1 MQKKEQK
8 IKLKK
13 IKFENTNQNS
23 YSNDK
28 KSFEINQKDLSGT
41 NSLSIISLFK
51 SSFYPKKPKNSL
63 YLSIKHKNTK
73 NEKQNLIKSFSGNK
87 SNKCQLSFP
96 SECHNNLSNTILKKK
111 LKKQIKK
118 VIKENKDKK
127 INKTL
132 KTSREMTKKFY
143 IKNRDAFKGIG
154 KSNDLFSGFIKDPR
168 KIINKILNDYKNIK
182 KYDKEILL
190 NNKNN
195 YERNIEYIENQ
206 EKIKEA
212 KRIKDNILFNKLKRK
227 QNNNYYSKSSSFNNI
242 NQSESYSHIHLSTIN
257 RKSKFK
263 EQTLPSSENIF
274 QEENKLEKRTTNCIA
289 KNKIFMSKKIK
300 LNSIKFCKAINHV
313 DFMCRP
319 YQPIN
324 KEISKK
330 NLKRNIYYNVPNLER
345 ISKLKTIIKKGF
357 DEDDFE
363 SNSKYIKKFSKEYDL
378 MIDKILSGYWPR
390 FIKKGKFNNET
401 IERYNNLQGKY
412 FGLLK

>member
-1 MQKKEQK
+1 MLKKGQN

-13 IKFENTNQNS
+13 IKFENKNQNS

-28 KSFEINQKDLSGT
+28 KSFEVKPKDLSGA
-41 NSLSIISLFK
+41 NSLSTTSFVK
-51 SSFYPKKPKNSL
+51 SSFYPKKTKNSL
-63 YLSIKHKNTK
+63 YLSIKHKNSK

-87 SNKCQLSFP
+87 LNKCQLSCP
-96 SECHNNLSNTILKKK
+96 EVCHNNLSNTIWMKN

-118 VIKENKDKK
+118 VIEQSEDTK

-168 KIINKILNDYKNIK
+168 KIINKILKDYKNIK

-212 KRIKDNILFNKLKRK
+212 KRIKDNILFNKLKKK
-227 QNNNYYSKSSSFNNI
+227 QNNNYYSKSSSFNNM
-242 NQSESYSHIHLSTIN
+242 NQSESYSHMHLSTIK

-274 QEENKLEKRTTNCIA
+274 QEENKLEKRTTDCIA
-289 KNKIFMSKKIK
+289 KNKLLMLKKIK
-300 LNSIKFCKAINHV
+300 LNSIKFCKAISHI

-319 YQPIN
+319 YEPIN
-324 KEISKK
+324 KQISKK

-378 MIDKILSGYWPR
+378 MTDKILSGYLPR
-390 FIKKGKFNNET
+390 FIKKGNFNNET
-401 IERYNNLQGKY
+401 IERYYNFQGKN
-412 FGLLK
+412 FG